1 MRKYNKKQCSEL
13 IKTLEEAH
21 REIAKC
27 IEKDAISA
35 ASSLLADCQDAAV
48 SIGKIVE
55 LSEGEGT
62 GAVRSLENYCELV
75 YQINEEL
82 ISGKKVNAR
91 NAEKHLR
98 RTILGAQSS
107 INALPTRYEAVFFPY
122 KASMWDSLESIWMA
136 ADEDP
141 NCDAYVIP
149 IPYYDRNPDGSFARL
164 HYEADLYPDHVPIT
178 GYAKYNLEEHHP
190 DMIYIHNPYDEYNYV
205 TSVHPNF
212 YSRVLKQYTD
222 CLVYVPYY
230 ATSGKMAEGHSFCPS
245 YMIVDYIVVQSKI
258 MIEQFDERV
267 PREKFLPL
275 GSPKFDRVI
284 RLCKNPPE
292 PPAGWKKKMAG
303 KKVFFYNTSISG
315 MLANTELFLK
325 KMDFVFQVFRN
336 NEDACIIWRP
346 HPLLQSTFESM
357 RRAELAEY
365 ERLKEKFIEDDI
377 GIYDA
382 TPDIEKTIAY
392 CDAYLGDHGSSVLSM
407 FMIANKEIYTLN
419 QSVHDYVT
427 NDVYNADFYV
437 APNILNAFN
446 KFVLLPFN
454 KLFLDKNDD
463 GRYEYLCDLTDY
475 KDRWGYLFGY
485 EYSADKGYIFPCCEQ
500 NIVSIDK
507 NGIQN
512 KINLRKVN
520 LKGRSFFM
528 AWIVLKK
535 YAFLIPD
542 DYPYLV
548 RFDLK
553 TNDVDYIE
561 GIRDFFQD
569 TPESEKFISAASYIG
584 DKLYFLN
591 PEGSKILQINAETLE
606 KTYTNVEFRMRME
619 RMIPEAYN
627 SDYFWLFPETGKTLI
642 RWNRVQN
649 SEGVYEI
656 NLRGIKSISPNTGD
670 VSEKNYF
677 SSLIRIKDD
686 VIFAPLWGNMFVRIN
701 LTSKKIEEWHPFFP
715 VETDEERPYFK
726 SREKGF
732 FQSMHDVETCNEL
745 YRWVSMGLR
754 RAFDIFPENESVHE
768 VEVSISREDLER
780 EYADGFRKNQ
790 NQTVYF
796 CGETLFN
803 PLENII
809 GGIIKGK
816 QFEPDTQKNLF
827 ARICANS
834 DGNCGKE
841 VHKKISGG
849 I

>member
-13 IKTLEEAH
+13 IETLEEAH

-48 SIGKIVE
+48 SIGNIIE
-55 LSEGEGT
+55 SSEGEGT
-62 GAVRSLENYCELV
+62 EAVRRLENYCELV

-141 NCDAYVIP
+141 NCDAYVVP
-149 IPYYDRNPDGSFARL
+149 IPYYDRNPDGTFARL
-164 HYEADLYPDHVPIT
+164 HYEADLYPDYVPIT
-178 GYAKYNLEEHHP
+178 GYAQYNLEEHHP

-230 ATSGKMAEGHSFCPS
+230 ATSGKMAEGHGFCPS

-315 MLANTELFLK
+315 MLANTEFFLK
-325 KMDFVFQVFRN
+325 KMDFVFHVFRD
-336 NEDACIIWRP
+336 NENACIIWRP

-357 RRAELAEY
+357 RRAEFAEY

-392 CDAYLGDHGSSVLSM
+392 CDAYLGDDGSSVLSM
-407 FMIANKEIYTLN
+407 FMVANKEIYTLN

-427 NDVYNADFYV
+427 NDVYKADFYV
-437 APNILNAFN
+437 GPNLLSEFN
-446 KFVLLPFN
+446 KYVLLPFN
-454 KLFLDKNDD
+454 KLFLDENDD
-463 GRYEYLCDLTDY
+463 GKYGYLCDLTDY

-485 EYSADKGYIFPCCEQ
+485 RYLGDKGYIFPCCEQ
-500 NIVSIDK
+500 NILSVDK

-512 KINLRKVN
+512 KTELRKVD
-520 LKGRSFFM
+520 LKGGSFFM

-542 DYPYLV
+542 NYPYLV
-548 RFDLK
+548 RFDLQ
-553 TNDVDYIE
+553 TAEVDYID
-561 GIRDFFQD
+561 GVRDFYQE
-569 TPESEKFISAASYIG
+569 TVRTEKFISAVGYIE

-606 KTYTNVEFRMRME
+606 KTYIDVEFGMRIE
-619 RMIPEAYN
+619 RMVSERYD
-627 SDYFWLFPETGKTLI
+627 SEYFWLFPEAGKKLI
-642 RWNRVQN
+642 RWNRIQN
-649 SEGVYEI
+649 SQEIYEI
-656 NLRGIKSISPNTGD
+656 NLEDIKSINPDTGA
-670 VSEKNYF
+670 VTEIKYF
-677 SSLIRIKDD
+677 LSLIRVNED
-686 VIFAPLWGNMFVRIN
+686 VIVAPLWGNKFVKIN
-701 LTSKKIEEWHPFFP
+701 LISKETEEWHPFFP
-715 VETDEERPYFK
+715 IDSDKEKPYFN
-726 SREKGF
+726 SQEKGV
-732 FQSMHDVETCNEL
+732 FQKSYDVETGNEL
-745 YRWVSMGLR
+745 YRWISLKQR
-754 RAFDIFPENESVHE
+754 RFFDIYPEDESFHE
-768 VEVSISREDLER
+768 IEVSINREDLER
-780 EYADGFRKNQ
+780 EYAVGFRYNQ
-790 NQTVYF
+790 NQTVFF
-796 CGETLFN
+796 CGETIFN
-803 PLENII
+803 PLENIV
-809 GGIIKGK
+809 GGNIKGE
-816 QFEPDTQKNLF
+816 QFALDAQKKLV
-827 ARICANS
+827 AKICANS
-834 DGNCGKE
+834 DGNSGKE
-841 VHKKISGG
+841 VYEKTRNI
-849 I
+849 